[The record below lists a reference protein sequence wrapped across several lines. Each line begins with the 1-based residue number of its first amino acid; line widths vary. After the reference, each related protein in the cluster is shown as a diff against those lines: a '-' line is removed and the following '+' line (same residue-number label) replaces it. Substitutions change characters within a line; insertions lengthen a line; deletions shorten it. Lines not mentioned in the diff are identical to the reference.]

1 MSKYHTPGRAPAR
14 LYNPHSTKPF
24 RLSRSKIDYF
34 LECPRCFYLDQR
46 LGVKRP
52 DTYPLTLN
60 IAVDALLKKEFDIHR
75 TNGTCHPMM
84 EKYGIEA
91 VPFQHKNMEEWRHN
105 FTGIQYVHEPTNFLV
120 FGAVD
125 DIWVNPA
132 GELIVVDYKAT
143 AKATTPTL
151 DGDLGAQYRRQME
164 VYQWLLRKNGFKVS
178 PVGYFVYVNGKKDA
192 KAFDAKLEFDV
203 IVLPCEGDPAWV
215 ESTLVKAKA
224 CLMGDEL
231 PKSAE
236 DCDYCSYRNQ
246 VEHAEAGKQKSV
258 LKVKKPTANGLF

>member
-1 MSKYHTPGRAPAR
+1 MAFQRFNKTFDPAGT
-14 LYNPHSTKPF
+14 LPHK
-24 RLSRSKIDYF
+24 LSRSKIDYF

-75 TNGTCHPMM
+75 VAKTAHPIM

-91 VPFQHKNMEEWRHN
+91 VPFEHPKMEEWRHN
-105 FTGIQYVHEPTNFLV
+105 FTGIQYHHLPTNILV

-143 AKATTPTL
+143 SKATAPTL

-164 VYQWLLRKNGFKVS
+164 VYQWLLRQNKFKVS

-192 KAFDAKLEFDV
+192 AAFDGKLEFDV
-203 IVLPCEGDPAWV
+203 SVLPCEGDPAWV

-224 CLMGDEL
+224 CLVNNEI
-231 PKSAE
+231 PESAE
-236 DCDYCSYRNQ
+236 DCDYCTYRLA
-246 VEHAEAGKQKSV
+246 VARAEQGKEKKST
-258 LKVKKPTANGLF
+258 KEVKPKTQGLF